1 MNDLVVLPSEQLAN
15 ELNFQQE
22 QFAKEYIANG
32 GNGTRAA
39 MAAGYSVP
47 AQTASRLIRDPKVR
61 AYLDALR
68 QEQREAQDM
77 ALRARHLTK
86 DRILEELAVIAG
98 FDLGECIVQGPD
110 GPYLDASRIQGEHTR
125 ALAAI
130 ETERVSGP
138 RGSRTTKVKIKTVD
152 KLRALDMLMDH
163 YGMKRQ
169 TQVAVQVN
177 VDFGERMAMR
187 RARALED
194 KG

>member
-1 MNDLVVLPSEQLAN
+1 MNDVVVLQSEQLAN
-15 ELNFQQE
+15 AVNFQQE
-22 QFAKEYIANG
+22 QFAREYVANG

-39 MAAGYSVP
+39 IAAGYSTP
-47 AQTASRLIRDPKVR
+47 AETGSRLIRHPNVR
-61 AYLDALR
+61 ALIDALR

-77 ALRARHLTK
+77 QLRARHLTK

-110 GPYLDASRIQGEHTR
+110 GPYLDASRINEQHTR
-125 ALAAI
+125 ALASI
-130 ETERVSGP
+130 ETERTNGK
-138 RGSRTTKVKIKTVD
+138 TTKVKVKAVD